1 MSKVA
6 LTQPRDLQG
15 PHNCSLHNC
24 SLHNCNAA
32 CTVPA
37 YSRMGVMIESRIVD
51 RICLY
56 KSSSAVSVVHRKAA
70 YMKF

>member
-15 PHNCSLHNC
+15 PHNCSLHN
-24 SLHNCNAA
+24 AA

-37 YSRMGVMIESRIVD
+37 YSEIVVITESRAVD

-56 KSSSAVSVVHRKAA
+56 KTSSAFSVVH
-70 YMKF
+70 